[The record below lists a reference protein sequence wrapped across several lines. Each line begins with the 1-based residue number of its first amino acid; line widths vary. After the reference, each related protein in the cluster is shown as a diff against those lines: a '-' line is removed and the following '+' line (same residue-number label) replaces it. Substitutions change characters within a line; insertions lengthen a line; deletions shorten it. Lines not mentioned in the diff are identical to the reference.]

1 MRQLVSKFATTLAL
15 VAAATA
21 AQADWTLDGSASSF
35 HYVTSKNAAVSEVN
49 SITGLSGG
57 ISNDVATLRLDLA
70 TVNTAIE
77 IRDQRMRD
85 IVFQVAQF
93 PEATITVPVDGD
105 MIDSLKPGVPA
116 SATYTATVTLHGM
129 TQEIAAD
136 LQVIKLDAN
145 TLQVNLAKPLI
156 VGAAAFGLT
165 DGVEELRNIAG
176 LNNINP
182 NVVVDFSLL
191 YRQ

>member
-1 MRQLVSKFATTLAL
+1 VSKFATTLAL

>member
-116 SATYTATVTLHGM
+116 AATYTATVTLHGM

>member
-35 HYVTSKNAAVSEVN
+35 HYVTSKNASVSEVN

>member
-105 MIDSLKPGVPA
+105 MIDSLKSGVPA
-116 SATYTATVTLHGM
+116 AATYTATVTLHGM

>member
-105 MIDSLKPGVPA
+105 MIDSLKPGVSA

>member
-116 SATYTATVTLHGM
+116 AATYTATVTLHGM
-129 TQEIAAD
+129 TQKIAAD